1 MPKLPEGMVLFSW
14 EACAVF
20 LGWMAFTTILHLVLP
35 GIRKEGIVLA
45 DKTRLEYKLNGMR
58 CFIVTM
64 SLVGYGV
71 YAGKLNLG
79 WVHENF
85 LALLTAGV
93 IFSYFMS
100 VCLYLG
106 SFAGKKLLAKG
117 GDTGK

>member
-20 LGWMAFTTILHLVLP
+20 LGWIAFTTILHLVLP

-79 WVHENF
+79 WVHRILRF
-85 LALLTAGV
+85 SPLA
-93 IFSYFMS
+93 
-100 VCLYLG
+100 
-106 SFAGKKLLAKG
+106 
-117 GDTGK
+117 